1 MGTPHTER
9 LRIKSPCESFA
20 NPVFSYAKENGE
32 VFLTD
37 RSITYDSLFPTEV
50 PEGGKRT
57 VIQSDPGCGKTLLLT
72 KAAKDWAAGKCLKNI
87 SLLLY
92 IPLAGKQCV
101 SLDDLLSLYYP
112 DEKMREKAVR
122 YVTSCNGS
130 GVCFCFDG
138 LQKNP
143 PSTIAKI
150 LNGAQLH
157 EALVFTACQPEAI
170 EFVQAQGTRIV
181 RIESFHSEQVEAYIH
196 NCLDAEHA
204 RVLIEYIDSY
214 PLLQQL
220 CSVPLHLAII
230 IHLFNCSG
238 STSLPDTDTKILE
251 VLVLNLLWLYLS
263 SQSSSGSGAIELA
276 SFNQLP
282 QQEQLAFDCLCSLAY
297 NQILESKNTFSRQ
310 DVQTWTQD
318 VQTWTQVSIEMVQSL
333 CTSLILCSQHRS
345 SSGLPMYLYRFFNPE
360 IQAYFAAL
368 HLYRKLTY
376 VQQEEAV
383 ARYAK
388 QQHLRSL
395 WKFYCGIACKDC
407 PRTPPNDS
415 FLRIFSTFVQHV
427 IITSTT
433 STMALELIPL
443 FRCAFE
449 TRLPEVCTCLL
460 EKLRGSIAI
469 TRDEQL
475 TRPNCS
481 IIGYVIYQ
489 SHYATSTLD
498 LSNSCLSSECIAAL
512 VNQLEKAHLEKI
524 STLR

>member
-1 MGTPHTER
+1 MGTSPTER
-9 LRIKSPCESFA
+9 LNIKSPCESFA
-20 NPVFSYAKENGE
+20 SPVFSYAKENGE
-32 VFLTD
+32 FLTD
-37 RSITYDSLFPTEV
+37 RSITYDSVFPTEV

-72 KAAKDWAAGKCLKNI
+72 KAAKDWAAGKCLTNI

-92 IPLAGKQCV
+92 IPLHTFAGKQCV

-112 DEKMREKAVR
+112 DEKMRREVVR
-122 YVTSCNGS
+122 YVTSCNGNS
-130 GVCFCFDG
+130 VCFCFDG
-138 LQKNP
+138 LQKRP
-143 PSTIAKI
+143 PSIIAEI
-150 LNGAQLH
+150 LNGTQLH
-157 EALVFTACQPEAI
+157 EALVFIACQPEATG
-170 EFVQAQGTRIV
+170 FVQAQATRI
-181 RIESFHSEQVEAYIH
+181 IKMESFHSEQVEAYVH

-214 PLLQQL
+214 PLLRQL

-230 IHLFNCSG
+230 MHLFNCSG

-251 VLVLNLLWLYLS
+251 VLVLNLFWLSLS
-263 SQSSSGSGAIELA
+263 SQSSPGSGTIELA

-297 NQILESKNTFSRQ
+297 NQILKSKNIFSRQ
-310 DVQTWTQD
+310 DVQTCTC
-318 VQTWTQVSIEMVQSL
+318 TQVPVAMVQSL
-333 CTSLILCSQHRS
+333 CISLILCSRHRS
-345 SSGLPMYLYRFFNPE
+345 SHGLPMYVYRFLDPE

-368 HLYRKLTY
+368 HLYRKLTCE
-376 VQQEEAV
+376 QQEEAV
-383 ARYAK
+383 VRYAK
-388 QQHLRSL
+388 QRQLRRL
-395 WKFYCGIACKDC
+395 WKFYCGIACRDC
-407 PRTPPNDS
+407 PRTQPRDS
-415 FLRIFSTFVQHV
+415 FLRIFSTFVQHA
-427 IITSTT
+427 INTSTT

-449 TRLPEVCTCLL
+449 TRSPEVCTCLL

-475 TRPNCS
+475 TRPDCS
-481 IIGYVIYQ
+481 SIGYVICQ
-489 SHYATSTLD
+489 SHYATNTLD
-498 LSNSCLSSECIAAL
+498 LSNSYLSSECITAL